1 MGLKFL
7 LFCLDHLWSFTYCT
21 PVHTKSWAKNL
32 MPGVSLSHHLSCKAK
47 LCTQLSVHGLETK
60 TLLLSSSSGILWCV
74 GGGGGCVLYH
84 SPPPPSPSARYP
96 HGRKG
101 RGGEAPDPRGW
112 FFCIIDLRPRFPGA
126 PGLHHTAAAS
136 CLGCILPP
144 ILPKTSTV
152 YSTGWL
158 CYILPRTSTGY
169 STRRLCYILPRTP
182 IRRYIL
188 QGDSVVS
195 FPGPL
200 QYSILQGDSVTSFL
214 GPLQYILQGNS
225 VLSFPGPLQYTV
237 YILQGDSVTS
247 FPGPLWSILYYRVTL

>member
-21 PVHTKSWAKNL
+21 PVHTKSWAKNH

-84 SPPPPSPSARYP
+84 SPPPSPSARYP

-158 CYILPRTSTGY
+158 CYILPRTSTVY
-169 STRRLCYILPRTP
+169 STVQGDSVISFPGP
-182 IRRYIL
+182 IRYIL
-188 QGDSVVS
+188 QGDSVIS

-200 QYSILQGDSVTSFL
+200 YGGIF
-214 GPLQYILQGNS
+214 
-225 VLSFPGPLQYTV
+225 
-237 YILQGDSVTS
+237 
-247 FPGPLWSILYYRVTL
+247 YRVTL